1 MVLLLLS
8 WLPTL
13 QHLSLLL
20 LLCMLGA
27 LEMIMSMSVKMT
39 GSCMYKESPNRFFL
53 PLSFSL
59 FFLANMI
66 FHLTSRHGDFF
77 KKIFI
82 YLHMNHNQ

>member
-1 MVLLLLS
+1 MVLLLS

-39 GSCMYKESPNRFFL
+39 GSCMYKESH
-53 PLSFSL
+53 SL
-59 FFLANMI
+59 VF
-66 FHLTSRHGDFF
+66 T
-77 KKIFI
+77 
-82 YLHMNHNQ
+82 